1 MLVEGLIGEPL
12 DQMATKNRG
21 QALERLV
28 ACLLGYKISDAELLE
43 GNFPDI
49 PNQALEVKVQD
60 SPIVDIGRSSGSTP
74 KASATAISKS
84 VSYFLVIL
92 SPTSTDTNFFTKS
105 TILLECAE
113 CLSGIGYFSTY

>member
-1 MLVEGLIGEPL
+1 MDGLIGEPL

-49 PNQALEVKVQD
+49 PMSFFDKYQGKALYNPEKE
-60 SPIVDIGRSSGSTP
+60 SSGSTP
-74 KASATAISKS
+74 KASATATSKS
-84 VSYFLVIL
+84 VSYFLIAFSSV
-92 SPTSTDTNFFTKS
+92 SADTSFFIKS
-105 TILLECAE
+105 TILLECIG

>member
-1 MLVEGLIGEPL
+1 MLVEWLIGEPL

-43 GNFPDI
+43 GKFPDI

-60 SPIVDIGRSSGSTP
+60 SPTVRSR
-74 KASATAISKS
+74 KIQ
-84 VSYFLVIL
+84 
-92 SPTSTDTNFFTKS
+92 SPVRRVRTV
-105 TILLECAE
+105 LP
-113 CLSGIGYFSTY
+113 